1 MTDAKSIFEGIELKK
16 VEETFYVMYL
26 MLMMIASVTCMILLK
41 GKMPQFLKESNQK
54 RPRNQQYGTFQRN
67 SE

>member
-1 MTDAKSIFEGIELKK
+1 
-16 VEETFYVMYL
+16 MYL
-26 MLMMIASVTCMILLK
+26 MLMMIASVKCMILLK